1 MLSLIM
7 HNLVKI
13 TAIIALGPAFAVAQ
27 TAITVDVGSTLQEID
42 GFGVSEAFGHASQF
56 PKKRV
61 LTTSSI
67 PQLVPA

>member
-42 GFGVSEAFGHASQF
+42 GFGVSEAFGHAS
-56 PKKRV
+56 
-61 LTTSSI
+61 
-67 PQLVPA
+67 